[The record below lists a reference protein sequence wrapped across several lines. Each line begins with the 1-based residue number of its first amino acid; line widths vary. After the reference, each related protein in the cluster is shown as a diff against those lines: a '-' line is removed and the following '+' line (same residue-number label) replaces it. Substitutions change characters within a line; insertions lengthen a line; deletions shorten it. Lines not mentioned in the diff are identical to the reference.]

1 MSVLAPKTAAAA
13 NSRREGASN
22 TPCSEPP
29 LCDSMRQ
36 AAYDRVVTFA
46 EKVTLSKIALG
57 PAVEVFEQQG
67 MGLGLRMLRDVP
79 HGGHVVYYGGPYQP
93 IRRQLGP
100 SRSHSLQVVDRAVP
114 PERQDPSVIDGKVV
128 AAIFR
133 DPLASEAQRA
143 AVVSIAGALIN
154 SVDEDE
160 DEDADV
166 KLSDADALFLS
177 VNGVRYAAK
186 RFTAARN
193 LSAGTQILWRYKV
206 NKECTEPLVFADPLR
221 EQPPPAK
228 RPRLEQQQQLSTTSW
243 TAAASALAGSTLPVR
258 SFVTQHPPGRFLVG
272 QCHVLAAATPP
283 LCELGLQWAG
293 EGCLA
298 PEEYIGEYTGLEIGA
313 TDEEDFEHAVRA
325 LLAPFGGLAPT
336 RYCLA
341 LRRVGGAGWRL
352 VDALESP
359 TCFLK
364 FANSSRGTGLPPT
377 FTVDE
382 FGRARA
388 LAAGTGFCGSLE
400 PCATA
405 MCVKSRLTWDYGPL
419 LSWTPPVPRPR
430 LRLAHAECLAPKCAG
445 PAGSVADAPCEH

>member
-1 MSVLAPKTAAAA
+1 
-13 NSRREGASN
+13 
-22 TPCSEPP
+22 
-29 LCDSMRQ
+29 MRQ

-186 RFTAARN
+186 RFVAARN
-193 LSAGTQILWRYKV
+193 LPAGTQLLWKYKWC
-206 NKECTEPLVFADPLR
+206 NERTNPLAFAHPPLAAP
-221 EQPPPAK
+221 QPAK
-228 RPRLEQQQQLSTTSW
+228 LARLEVDSGLHQQTW
-243 TAAASALAGSTLPVR
+243 TVAESARAGSTLPVR
-258 SFVTQHPPGRFLVG
+258 SFTTQCPARRFLAG
-272 QCHVLAAATPP
+272 QCPLLAEVTPP

-293 EGCLA
+293 EYSLA
-298 PEEYIGEYTGLEIGA
+298 PGEYIGEYTGLVLGE

-325 LLAPFGGLAPT
+325 LLGPFAGQAPT

-341 LRRVGGAGWRL
+341 LRRVDATGWRL
-352 VDALESP
+352 VDAMESS

-364 FANSSRGTGLPPT
+364 FANSSRGTPFPPT
-377 FTVDE
+377 FAVDE
-382 FGRARA
+382 YGRAHA
-388 LAAGTGFCGSLE
+388 LAAGTGVCGSLQ
-400 PCATA
+400 PCTTQ
-405 MCVKSRLTWDYGPL
+405 MCLESRLTWDYEPL
-419 LSWTPPVPRPR
+419 LASTPAVPRPR
-430 LRLAHAECLAPKCAG
+430 LRLGKSVGGLA
-445 PAGSVADAPCEH
+445 SL